1 MKEKVINV
9 YEAARRGETC
19 AEVVFV
25 FAFETVGAV
34 KDILIVSHNSKH
46 APEVLLKTLK

>member
-1 MKEKVINV
+1 MQ
-9 YEAARRGETC
+9 RL
-19 AEVVFV
+19 FF

-46 APEVLLKTLK
+46 APEVLLNTLK

>member
-9 YEAARRGETC
+9 YEAERGNLC
-19 AEVVFV
+19 RGVFFV

-46 APEVLLKTLK
+46 APEVLLNTIK